1 MIDSETINFDLLGYG
16 KFMINYKGLKYL
28 GNFEGIPYD
37 EEAEDLTESFNNI
50 YTVRSHITPREGIE
64 FIPNHFLTRK
74 KYIQNVE
81 ITNEKEIQPSSS
93 DLTY

>member
-16 KFMINYKGLKYL
+16 KFMMDYRGLKYL

-37 EEAEDLTESFNNI
+37 ESADELAESFNNI
-50 YTVRSHITPREGIE
+50 YSVRSHITPIE
-64 FIPNHFLTRK
+64 AMDFMHVHFLTKK

-81 ITNEKEIQPSSS
+81 ITNRNEIEAST
-93 DLTY
+93 DELTY

>member
-16 KFMINYKGLKYL
+16 KFMMDYRGLKYL
-28 GNFEGIPYD
+28 GNFEGLPYD
-37 EEAEDLTESFNNI
+37 ETADDLTESFNSI
-50 YTVRSHITPREGIE
+50 YTVRSHITPKEGLD
-64 FIPNHFLTRK
+64 FIPVHFLTRK

-81 ITNEKEIQPSSS
+81 VTNEKEIEPSTS

>member
-1 MIDSETINFDLLGYG
+1 MIDSETINFNLLGYG

-37 EEAEDLTESFNNI
+37 EGAEDLTESFNNI
-50 YTVRSHITPREGIE
+50 YTVRSHITPREGLD
-64 FIPNHFLTRK
+64 FIPAHFLTRK

-81 ITNEKEIQPSSS
+81 ITNEKEIEPSSS